1 MDELYSTNIHNYIH
15 YTVKLIETDC
25 KMIVVRNFYTAAFIL
40 ISDFQGMYLKGVIF
54 DALLYESLALLIIPK
69 AL

>member
-1 MDELYSTNIHNYIH
+1 MSLC
-15 YTVKLIETDC
+15 TVKLIETNC